1 MKIHKAGYPVILVYV
16 LISLIIITLV
26 YLTKNNIATTTVSIA
41 LFLLLVF
48 ILRFFRFPKRK
59 IIFTENQIIAP
70 ADGKIVVIEEIDE
83 KEYCNEKRIQVSI
96 FMSVWNVHINWFPS
110 YGKVKQSLH
119 FNGRYMAAWL
129 PKASYENERSVV
141 IIEPP
146 TGGDIV
152 VKQIA
157 GAVARRV
164 ITYAKP
170 GDIIVPGQQ
179 MGFIRF
185 GSRVD
190 VLLPTNYKI
199 KVQLNQKAV
208 GGKTILAE
216 KE

>member
-26 YLTKNNIATTTVSIA
+26 YLTKNNIAITTVSIA

-170 GDIIVPGQQ
+170 ADTITPGQQ

>member
-26 YLTKNNIATTTVSIA
+26 YLTKNNIAITTVSIA